1 MLDLPDTPDER
12 FQRRRMRRWKRRGRI
27 LGPFLGVPIL
37 LAALSL
43 SVDWIEYTPQPAP
56 DRLAARPIRML
67 PKQQTLPTPTSNEAE
82 IAATARPDLTIPIA
96 ADRVLEP
103 NRDALDLELML
114 PSPPPPRPT
123 TSSYVMDQR

>member
-1 MLDLPDTPDER
+1 MLDLPETPDER

-27 LGPFLGVPIL
+27 MGPFLSVPIL

-56 DRLAARPIRML
+56 DRLVDRPIQML
-67 PKQQTLPTPTSNEAE
+67 PRQQILPTPTTNESD
-82 IAATARPDLTIPIA
+82 IAATARPYLSFSFA

-103 NRDALDLELML
+103 NRDGLDLDLML
-114 PSPPPPRPT
+114 PSLSLPRPT

>member
-1 MLDLPDTPDER
+1 MLDLPETPDER

-43 SVDWIEYTPQPAP
+43 SVDWIEYTPQRGP
-56 DRLAARPIRML
+56 DRLVDRPIRLL
-67 PKQQTLPTPTSNEAE
+67 PSQQTLPTPTTNESD
-82 IAATARPDLTIPIA
+82 IAATTRPDLTIPIA

-103 NRDALDLELML
+103 NRDALDLDLML
-114 PSPPPPRPT
+114 PSSPLPLPT

>member
-1 MLDLPDTPDER
+1 MLDLPETPDER

-43 SVDWIEYTPQPAP
+43 SVDWIEYTPQRGP
-56 DRLAARPIRML
+56 DRLVDRPIRLL
-67 PKQQTLPTPTSNEAE
+67 PSQQTLPTPTTNESD
-82 IAATARPDLTIPIA
+82 IAATTRPDLTIPIA

-103 NRDALDLELML
+103 NRDALDLDLML
-114 PSPPPPRPT
+114 PSSPLPRPT